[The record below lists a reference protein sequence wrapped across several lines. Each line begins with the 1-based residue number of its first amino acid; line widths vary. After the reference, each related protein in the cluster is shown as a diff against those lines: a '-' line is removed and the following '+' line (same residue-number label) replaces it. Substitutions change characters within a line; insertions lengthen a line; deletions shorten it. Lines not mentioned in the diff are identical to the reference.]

1 MKDCRQ
7 VDEMVA
13 PDRFLLCHGLLRFY
27 RNKGHSRLLM
37 AISKTLCRDFPGGP
51 EVKNPPCNGRDVG
64 LIPGWGIKIPQAS
77 EQPSP

>member
-27 RNKGHSRLLM
+27 RNKGQHACL
-37 AISKTLCRDFPGGP
+37 
-51 EVKNPPCNGRDVG
+51 V
-64 LIPGWGIKIPQAS
+64 
-77 EQPSP
+77 